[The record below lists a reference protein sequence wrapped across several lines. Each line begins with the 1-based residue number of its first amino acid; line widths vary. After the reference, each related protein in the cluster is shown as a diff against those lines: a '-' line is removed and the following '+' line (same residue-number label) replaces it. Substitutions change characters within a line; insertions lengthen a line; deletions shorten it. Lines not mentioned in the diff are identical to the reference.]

1 MQQQQQQLQQHKAKR
16 EKMRVRAVGIVGRSN
31 APLLLRCSEHAA
43 PQEPL
48 EHIVYASLDIV
59 EERSMNAVP
68 YRCALVWLGVI
79 VLLFQSLMP
88 FFFFFFFL
96 FFLSSFCEYK
106 EGDKRHVTVLLGV
119 FVSA

>member
-88 FFFFFFFL
+88 FFFFFFL
-96 FFLSSFCEYK
+96 SFFPFQ
-106 EGDKRHVTVLLGV
+106 LL
-119 FVSA
+119 